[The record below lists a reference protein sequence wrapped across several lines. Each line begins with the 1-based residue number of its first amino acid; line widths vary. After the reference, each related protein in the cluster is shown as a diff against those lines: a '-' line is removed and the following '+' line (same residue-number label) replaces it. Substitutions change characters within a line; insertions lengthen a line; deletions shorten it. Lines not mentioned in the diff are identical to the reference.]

1 MKKRLVSLLLCAGMA
16 FGLCACGGSM
26 GGAQEGQ
33 DSEKTSGGS
42 DTVTL
47 LSWYTEEQ
55 MAPVKEGF
63 EKANSG
69 LELEVQFVPPTEQYI
84 QKLTLLMNGNEP
96 TDLFFMC
103 PEVREDVVATDFAED
118 LSDMPIM
125 ERLSDNAKR
134 TLGKDGK
141 VYGLSMDSW
150 ASFIFYNKSVFEEA
164 KIDKLPETWDE
175 LVACM
180 AKIKDLGIAPM
191 TAQAEDAGRL
201 LLGLFASNVASKDPR
216 AEEALNDGSAKF
228 SDLYKESMDAWY
240 EDVVKPEY
248 LTKACLSLTN
258 DQQIEMFINGQ
269 AGMMI
274 GGPWSLADFKAKNP
288 DAEYGAFAIPGF
300 NGEKMLQGT
309 ANVGIGIAKN
319 AGNKAGAEKFMEYLS
334 SDEGIQCWSDTFE
347 NFMNFEGVEYTV
359 DPCMEDFKSDVTQ
372 GNIYWQTVEWANS
385 SSILN
390 AYTSACQNVIAGTDT
405 PEEALK
411 EVDSKF
417 EELQQN

>member
-1 MKKRLVSLLLCAGMA
+1 
-16 FGLCACGGSM
+16 
-26 GGAQEGQ
+26 
-33 DSEKTSGGS
+33 
-42 DTVTL
+42 
-47 LSWYTEEQ
+47 

-63 EKANSG
+63 EKANPD

-134 TLGKDGK
+134 TLGQDGK
-141 VYGLSMDSW
+141 VFGLSMDSW
-150 ASFIFYNKSVFEEA
+150 ASFIFYNKAVFEKA

-180 AKIKDLGIAPM
+180 KKINDAGIVPM

-201 LLGLFASNVASKDPR
+201 LLGLFASNEASKDPTV
-216 AEEALNDGSAKF
+216 EAGLNDGSVKF
-228 SDLYKESMDAWY
+228 SDLYRESMDAWY

-274 GGPWSLADFKAKNP
+274 GGPWSLADFQAKNP

-300 NGEKMLQGT
+300 EGEKMLQGT

-319 AGNKAGAEKFMEYLS
+319 AGNKEGAEKFMEYLS
-334 SDEGIQCWSDTFE
+334 SDEGIQCWSDTFA

-359 DPCMEDFKSDVTQ
+359 DPCMEDFKSDVTA

-411 EVDSKF
+411 EVNSKF
-417 EELQQN
+417 EELQGN